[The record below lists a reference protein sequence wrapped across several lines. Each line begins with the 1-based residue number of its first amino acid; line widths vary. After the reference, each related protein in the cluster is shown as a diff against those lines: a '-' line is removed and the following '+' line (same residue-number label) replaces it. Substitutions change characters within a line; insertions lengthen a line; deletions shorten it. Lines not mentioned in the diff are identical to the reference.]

1 MCAAQPHLPPVS
13 SSFFLFWVTCG
24 VFSGEWWWSPLL
36 EELQVEGSC
45 VQADSWSLIV
55 EPDFLQTL
63 HKDLIKQQDVIYG
76 TWRRFQVHLRMTFC

>member
-1 MCAAQPHLPPVS
+1 MRVCLFAQPRHPPS
-13 SSFFLFWVTCG
+13 APSFTLSEVTCG
-24 VFSGEWWWSPLL
+24 VFSGDWWWSPLL
-36 EELQVEGSC
+36 EELQAEGSC

-76 TWRRFQVHLRMTFC
+76 TWRRLTSE